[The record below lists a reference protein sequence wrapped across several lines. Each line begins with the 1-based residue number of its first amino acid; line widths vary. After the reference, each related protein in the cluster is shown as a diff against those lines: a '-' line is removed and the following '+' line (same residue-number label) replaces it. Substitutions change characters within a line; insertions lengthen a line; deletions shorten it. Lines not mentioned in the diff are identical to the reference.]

1 MALEASP
8 HVKQEELDDSEKP
21 MPEVDTYFVVLS
33 RDNPGVY
40 LYRYSFTRS
49 LLPSCAHVCTTGPL
63 TLPLDSIWRYCP
75 LSSSAAAGAKH

>member
-21 MPEVDTYFVVLS
+21 MPEADTYFVVLS

-49 LLPSCAHVCTTGPL
+49 LLPS
-63 TLPLDSIWRYCP
+63 
-75 LSSSAAAGAKH
+75 